1 MMKQSN
7 NQEELKQV
15 DIEMSMKS
23 FRDNLFIVKKRFF
36 HW

>member
-7 NQEELKQV
+7 NPEELKQV
-15 DIEMSMKS
+15 NIKKSMQS